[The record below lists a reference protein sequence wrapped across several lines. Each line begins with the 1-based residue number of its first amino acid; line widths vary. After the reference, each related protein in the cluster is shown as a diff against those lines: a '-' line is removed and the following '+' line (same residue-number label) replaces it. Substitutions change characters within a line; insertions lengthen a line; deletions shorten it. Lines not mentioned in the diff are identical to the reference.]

1 MLASADIPGWV
12 AVERLGLPCPVR
24 RPREGVALGAV
35 TWCLSVVRLEGH
47 QGTWEAERFLEM
59 AFGGRLV
66 AQLVERLRDFGSGR
80 APRLAGS
87 LLSFCPSSRSVP
99 LGSRKSIN
107 LFLKMALEVRLFFL
121 AHQAGIK
128 LLSKQKLLVSE
139 LGMTR

>member
-47 QGTWEAERFLEM
+47 QGTWEAERFLKM

-66 AQLVERLRDFGSGR
+66 AQLVERLTRFWLRSGAALSR
-80 APRLAGS
+80 EPPLFLS
-87 LLSFCPSSRSVP
+87 LLPLSSSRLSQIN
-99 LGSRKSIN
+99 KS
-107 LFLKMALEVRLFFL
+107 FLKMALEVRLFFFGSPGGYKTSL
-121 AHQAGIK
+121 QAK
-128 LLSKQKLLVSE
+128 APRV
-139 LGMTR
+139 